1 MGAADMTINVHI
13 CTQRK
18 SNSQMHS
25 KKRNEIVAMA
35 LATRINEMAEM
46 RNKMNELKIKVQ
58 YLKNY
63 VCDSVIHI
71 FAVADDRRRSFV
83 PRDYSRLRTEKRD
96 LPGWLEKSNSRP
108 T

>member
-1 MGAADMTINVHI
+1 MTINLHI

-25 KKRNEIVAMA
+25 KKLNEILAMA
-35 LATRINEMAEM
+35 LATQIKEMAEM

-96 LPGWLEKSNSRP
+96 SPGWLEKSNSRP